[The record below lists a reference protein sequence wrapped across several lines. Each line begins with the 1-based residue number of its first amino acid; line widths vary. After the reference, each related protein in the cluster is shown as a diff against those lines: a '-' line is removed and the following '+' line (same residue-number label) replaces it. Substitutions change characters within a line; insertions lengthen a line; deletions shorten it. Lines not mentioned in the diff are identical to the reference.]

1 MDYKVISH
9 PQATVVTDNMLRYL
23 VVEHGNRS
31 DLSWIDVFTCD
42 LDGQWDL
49 GTKYNIRTFVNW
61 NHFEKVMPHVAEA
74 IKKEWKEFK
83 RGV

>member
-1 MDYKVISH
+1 MDYRIVSH
-9 PQATVVTDNMLRYL
+9 PKATIVTDYTFRYL
-23 VVEHGNRS
+23 VIEHGTN

-49 GTKYNIRTFVNW
+49 EQKYNIRTFVNW
-61 NHFEKVMPHVAEA
+61 NHFEKVMPHVAGA

>member
-1 MDYKVISH
+1 MCFKVISH
-9 PQATVVTDNMLRYL
+9 PEATVVTDHIFNYL
-23 VVEHGNRS
+23 VIKHGNNE
-31 DLSWIDVFTCD
+31 LSWIDVFTCD

-61 NHFEKVMPHVAEA
+61 NHFEKVMPHVAGA
-74 IKKEWKEFK
+74 IKKEWNEFK